1 VLPGTFA
8 GPDDRLSALLVDLR
22 IVRSGGH
29 PWRADELAAAM
40 TAAGFDDVGE
50 VARTWAAP
58 VRLFAGR
65 RP

>member
-1 VLPGTFA
+1 MLPGTFA
-8 GPDDRLSALLVDLR
+8 GPDDRLSGLLVDLR

-29 PWRADELAAAM
+29 PWQADELVGAM
-40 TAAGFDDVGE
+40 TAAGFGDVRE

-65 RP
+65 RR